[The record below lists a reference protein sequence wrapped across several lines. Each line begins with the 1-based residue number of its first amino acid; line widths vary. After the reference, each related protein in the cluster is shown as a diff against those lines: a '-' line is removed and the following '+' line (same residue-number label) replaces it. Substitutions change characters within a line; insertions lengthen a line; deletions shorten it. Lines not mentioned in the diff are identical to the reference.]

1 MSVLIEFSMFPTD
14 KSESVSS
21 YVSRII
27 RVIDESGVSYK
38 LTPMGTVFET
48 ETIDEAMNVIRKS
61 YEQLEPDCGRIY
73 MNLKMDYRKGKS
85 GRLTQKI
92 ESIEKKLGKPVKQ

>member
-14 KSESVSS
+14 KTESVSA

-27 RVIDESGVSYK
+27 RMMDESDVSYK

-48 ETIDEAMNVIRKS
+48 DTLDEAWSIIRNS
-61 YEQLEPDCGRIY
+61 YKQLEPDCGRIY
-73 MNLKMDYRKGKS
+73 MNLKMDYRKGQKD
-85 GRLTQKI
+85 RLNQKI
-92 ESIEKKLGKPVKQ
+92 QSVEDKIGRPVKK